1 MKFGGPRFED
11 PTPKGC
17 RPEDDLYKSCACL
30 EEIFG
35 LFCPEFKRKTSTAN
49 P

>member
-17 RPEDDLYKSCACL
+17 RLKDDLYKSCACL
-30 EEIFG
+30 AETVG
-35 LFCPEFKRKTSTAN
+35 RFCPQFKGNFTLAI